1 MLKIMFSTWK
11 ITRLNEA
18 QLATRRRRKSPDLLI
33 QRSSASYTK
42 ENTMDNPQK
51 MDDLEH
57 MEQELEE
64 VKKDYRDGK
73 DWIQS

>member
-1 MLKIMFSTWK
+1 
-11 ITRLNEA
+11 
-18 QLATRRRRKSPDLLI
+18 
-33 QRSSASYTK
+33 
-42 ENTMDNPQK
+42 

-73 DWIQS
+73 DWLDPELARVCRKTKKLGRSLGTRLAVICMSVCLVS

>member
-1 MLKIMFSTWK
+1 
-11 ITRLNEA
+11 
-18 QLATRRRRKSPDLLI
+18 
-33 QRSSASYTK
+33 
-42 ENTMDNPQK
+42 

-73 DWIQS
+73 DLDPELARVCRKTNCVLNGYLIVTTLCHTVQELLLLQVTVGNCYYRCPDFLV

>member
-1 MLKIMFSTWK
+1 
-11 ITRLNEA
+11 
-18 QLATRRRRKSPDLLI
+18 
-33 QRSSASYTK
+33 
-42 ENTMDNPQK
+42 MDNPQK

>member
-1 MLKIMFSTWK
+1 
-11 ITRLNEA
+11 
-18 QLATRRRRKSPDLLI
+18 
-33 QRSSASYTK
+33 
-42 ENTMDNPQK
+42 

-73 DWIQS
+73 DLDPELARVCRKTNLCSEWLFNSYYPLPHRARAIVTTSNCWQLLLSVS